1 MSRST
6 GGVGAVKLAGQR
18 DGAAM
23 RRARSGRALPVS
35 TTPIS
40 KTRLATLYFLHG
52 AALSMWFVPLTTVL
66 DAHGLGAIKPL
77 AFACS
82 AVAAFVSPLIFGA
95 LADRQMAPVRV
106 LRGLAVATGLAMA
119 LASLAIHWRAPAGLV
134 LALIQLHALCSAPTF
149 SLSSTIIL
157 AGLQDSR
164 REFGPLR
171 ALATLGW
178 MTGCWV
184 VSALRADA
192 TAVSGLAG
200 AVTWMLLAGFTWC
213 LPAVEMPSPAGR
225 LRWTQRLGLDALTL
239 LRHPDHRVVYLMVA
253 LFAVPIAAFY
263 PYTPPHLRDL
273 GLLRTSAW
281 MTLGQV
287 TEVLAMLL
295 LGHLFAHWRLKWIFT
310 AGLVFGVARFAL
322 CALNDRWWI
331 LAGVTLHGA
340 SFTLVIITAQIYLD
354 TRVDPAWRARAQ
366 ALMTLL
372 TSGAGYLVG
381 YLGNG
386 WWFAVNARAGVV
398 QWSVFWLGLAV
409 VMGLVLAYFVGAY
422 RGVGSGFLRSPGR
435 VVEAGGGNGRT

>member
-1 MSRST
+1 M
-6 GGVGAVKLAGQR
+6 
-18 DGAAM
+18 
-23 RRARSGRALPVS
+23 S
-35 TTPIS
+35 TTPTS
-40 KTRLATLYFLHG
+40 KARLATLYFLHG

-66 DAHGLGAIKPL
+66 DAHGLGPIKPL

-95 LADRQMAPVRV
+95 LADRRVAPVRV
-106 LRGLAVATGLAMA
+106 LRGLAVATGLTMA
-119 LASLAIHWRAPAGLV
+119 VASAAIHWRAPAWLV

-149 SLSSTIIL
+149 SLSTTVIL
-157 AGLQDSR
+157 AGVQDSR
-164 REFGPLR
+164 REFGPIR

-184 VSALRADA
+184 VSALKADA
-192 TAVSGLAG
+192 SAMSGFAG
-200 AVTWMLLAGFTWC
+200 AGVWMLLAGFTFC
-213 LPAVEMPSPAGR
+213 LPAVDLPPPVSR
-225 LRWTQRLGLDALTL
+225 LSWAQRLGLDALGL
-239 LRHPDHRVVYLMVA
+239 LRHHDHRVVYLMVA

-273 GLLRTSAW
+273 GLTRTSAW

-295 LGHLFAHWRLKWIFT
+295 LAHLFARWRLKWIFT
-310 AGLVFGVARFAL
+310 GGLVFGVARFAL
-322 CALNDRWWI
+322 CALNDRPWI

-354 TRVDPAWRARAQ
+354 ARVDPAWRARAQ

-386 WWFAVNARAGVV
+386 WWFAVNTRGGVTH
-398 QWSVFWLGLAV
+398 WPLFWGGLTA
-409 VMGLVLAYFVGAY
+409 VMGLVLVYFVAAY
-422 RGVGSGFLRSPGR
+422 RGVGSGFLRTPGSTAGAGA
-435 VVEAGGGNGRT
+435 EALKKPTAASANLAPYRR